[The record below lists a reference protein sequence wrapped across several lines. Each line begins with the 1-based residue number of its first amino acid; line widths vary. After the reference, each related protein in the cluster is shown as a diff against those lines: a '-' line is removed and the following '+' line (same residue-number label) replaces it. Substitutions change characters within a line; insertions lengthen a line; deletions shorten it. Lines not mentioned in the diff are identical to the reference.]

1 MCAQPPHFTGIY
13 YRFSDHYRIEMAT
26 ETATATDV
34 STGAGHWQAGVAGG
48 LAGGLVFGAMM
59 SVMTP
64 GVLEMGIPAMYGI
77 AGPAG
82 ALGWAIHMS
91 HGAVIGLGFA
101 AIADLR
107 PALGDSI
114 GTSLGAGAGYGLL
127 VWLALAVIVMP
138 IWLGAV
144 GFAGAPPLPNVG
156 VESLVGHVVYGAVLG
171 GVYSAMAE

>member
-1 MCAQPPHFTGIY
+1 
-13 YRFSDHYRIEMAT
+13 MAT

-34 STGAGHWQAGVAGG
+34 PTETGHWQAGVTGG
-48 LAGGLVFGAMM
+48 IVGALVFGAMM
-59 SVMTP
+59 SILTP

-82 ALGWAIHMS
+82 ALGWVIHVS
-91 HGAVIGLGFA
+91 HGAIIGLGFV
-101 AIADLR
+101 AITSLR

-114 GTSLGAGAGYGLL
+114 GTGVGAGAGYGLV
-127 VWLALAVIVMP
+127 VWVALAVVVMP

-144 GFAGAPPLPNVG
+144 GFAGAPPLPNIG

-171 GVYSAMAE
+171 GVYSAMAN